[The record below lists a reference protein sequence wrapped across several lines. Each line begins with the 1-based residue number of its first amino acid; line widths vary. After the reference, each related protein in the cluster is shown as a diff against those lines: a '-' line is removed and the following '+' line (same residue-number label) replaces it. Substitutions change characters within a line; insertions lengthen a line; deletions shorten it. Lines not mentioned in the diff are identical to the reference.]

1 MINNTWIY
9 SGESACGNDES
20 LNSCITSLG
29 GGLFDSSNSTTFQAG
44 PTNPITAGLDLFD
57 TSLQNISGP
66 VGYDTVSFGANTSLS
81 GFPLRI
87 ASKGIDLSTNQV
99 QLGLGSNSTLLAALK
114 QTGRIASRT
123 WSYWYG
129 HAGGE
134 TSAQMDGQLVLGG
147 YDSQKIKPE
156 KKHVGEIAYT
166 DQCYTGMT
174 VTVSKMFLNFPNGS
188 SPNIMDTDE
197 AGGSGLMTAC
207 LCPTCPF
214 FMALPL
220 DPYFAR
226 YEEWTGSTS
235 VGHSTGINFWTM
247 LYEPDN
253 VFQGDVT
260 IELDS
265 GLQVRV
271 PNSQF
276 VLPDMS
282 IDKNTGEVTSNTTVR
297 DVVFYSLQ
305 DSMRNLMPGLGR
317 YFLTAAYLMVNHEET
332 SFTLWEANPTTDE
345 DVVPILDEQT
355 KVACANNSATTES
368 PATKTVDGDTSR
380 PTSSA
385 TADGSIAGIVL
396 GAFAVIGSITAFV
409 FLIQRRRERRRLQR
423 DPTLG
428 DKDEVL
434 VISELSGSTDRPRE
448 MYSGPPTELVGDV
461 PPPSELWAGRQAR
474 NSRESSK
481 SLYDV
486 HEI

>member
-1 MINNTWIY
+1 LK
-9 SGESACGNDES
+9 A
-20 LNSCITSLG
+20 CITGLG
-29 GGLFDSSNSTTFQAG
+29 GGLFDISNSSSFQAG
-44 PTNPITAGLDLFD
+44 PTDPTDPGSDLFD
-57 TSLQNISGP
+57 TFSQNISGP
-66 VGYDTVSFGANTSLS
+66 VGYDTVSFGTNTSLN

-99 QLGLGSNSTLLAALK
+99 QIGLGFNSTLLAALK

-129 HAGGE
+129 YVGGE
-134 TSAQMDGQLVLGG
+134 VSAQMDGQLVLGG
-147 YDSQKIKPE
+147 YDSKKIKPE
-156 KKHVGEIAYT
+156 RKHVGQIAYT

-188 SPNIMDTDE
+188 SPNIMDTAE

-207 LCPTCPF
+207 LCPTCTL

-226 YEEWTGSTS
+226 YEKWTGSVN
-235 VGHSTGINFWTM
+235 VGRSTGINFWTM
-247 LYEPDN
+247 LYESDD

-282 IDKNTGEVTSNTTVR
+282 IDKQTGEVEMNTTVR

-317 YFLTAAYLMVNHEET
+317 YFLTSSYLMVNHEEN
-332 SFTLWEANPTTDE
+332 SFTLWEANPTTAE
-345 DVVPILDEQT
+345 ALVPIIDERTQIACTKNSPQT
-355 KVACANNSATTES
+355 PDPS
-368 PATKTVDGDTSR
+368 
-380 PTSSA
+380 PTSNTKGPEA
-385 TADGSIAGIVL
+385 TLNALSISKGVIVTIVL
-396 GAFAVIGSITAFV
+396 ASVITIGLIVAAIFFV
-409 FLIQRRRERRRLQR
+409 RRRLVHKGLR
-423 DPTLG
+423 AASSTEN
-428 DKDEVL
+428 EVGIL
-434 VISELSGSTDRPRE
+434 NVSEMADSTERTQE
-448 MYSGPPTELVGDV
+448 MYGGPPPELMGDV
-461 PPPSELWAGRQAR
+461 SPPRELWAGRQAR
-474 NSRESSK
+474 NSRKSSN
-481 SLYDV
+481 SLYEV
-486 HEI
+486 HEM